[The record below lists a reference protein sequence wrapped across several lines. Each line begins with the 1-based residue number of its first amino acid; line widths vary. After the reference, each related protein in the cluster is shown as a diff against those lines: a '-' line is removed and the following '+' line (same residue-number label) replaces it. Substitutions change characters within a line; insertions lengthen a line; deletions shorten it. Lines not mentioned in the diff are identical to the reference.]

1 MLLWNSKWMIEM
13 KSRVVTLSMSK
24 LPMIDSRD
32 GIQMISAIIT
42 MMEFGIL
49 EFIINKSTS
58 FSVLVATLNFII
70 SEDRDSCR

>member
-58 FSVLVATLNFII
+58 LSDLVATLNFII